1 MKGTKY
7 LSELVDVC
15 DLHTNELNV
24 IQAPT
29 GSGKSY
35 FALSYIPSLV
45 DDPYHKIVYLIDTC
59 NGKEQIIDN
68 YDNASREYRTW
79 FEDVFGRCFEG
90 CDKVVV
96 MTYAKF
102 GIHCMEKP
110 DFPNCFEYIIC
121 DELPSLVAFQYFS
134 EIPNYHSIAK
144 GAIEA
149 AVRNNKT
156 KVVALTATPNR
167 LVKFNVPKHNIP
179 INMEELRQYD
189 VMECLPFTNLYNV
202 IADVDEDDIGICY
215 TSHIGKMKEIERKAR
230 ERGLRPI
237 SIWSKANTEHP
248 MTAEQLAARESIL
261 KTFTLPEQYNF
272 LIINSSSETS
282 IKIKSRIDYVI
293 VHSKNEDTQIQ
304 VRGRVN
310 NDLKKLYL
318 PLTNIED
325 IVVPDKYIGV
335 KLFTSDKNALCEAM
349 GLKNSILFF
358 ILLFNSFSNF
368 GFLDRTWTF
377 CIFWNVPRTS
387 RCIL

>member
-1 MKGTKY
+1 MKGSKY
-7 LSELVDVC
+7 LSELVDIC
-15 DLHTNELNV
+15 DLHTNELN
-24 IQAPT
+24 IIEAPT

-68 YDNASREYRTW
+68 YDNARPEYRDW
-79 FEDVFGRCFEG
+79 FEEVFGRSFVYNEA
-90 CDKVVV
+90 VVV

-121 DELPSLVAFQYFS
+121 DELPSLLAFQYFS
-134 EIPNYHSIAK
+134 EIPNSHSIAK
-144 GAIEA
+144 KALER
-149 AVRNNKT
+149 AVKNDKT
-156 KVVALTATPNR
+156 KVIALTATPQR
-167 LVKFNVPKHNIP
+167 LVKFNAPKHSIP
-179 INMEELRQYD
+179 INKDELRQYD
-189 VMECLPFTNLYNV
+189 VIECIPFTNLDNV
-202 IADVDEDDIGICY
+202 IADADEDDIGMCY
-215 TSHIGKMKEIERKAR
+215 TSHIGIMKEIERKAR

-237 SIWSKANTEHP
+237 SIWSKGNANHT

-261 KTFTLPEQYNF
+261 KDFTLPEQYNF

-293 VHSKNEDTQIQ
+293 VHSKKEDTQIQ

-325 IVVPDKYIGV
+325 IVVPDKFIGT
-335 KLFTSDKNALCEAM
+335 KLFTSDKKALCEAM
-349 GLKNSILFF
+349 GLKNSNGRPYRWPSIHRILIDLEYNITEGRKGNLRFV
-358 ILLFNSFSNF
+358 II
-368 GFLDRTWTF
+368 TKA
-377 CIFWNVPRTS
+377 
-387 RCIL
+387 